1 MHKVANIF
9 STFLVVRI
17 VDQFQKQFISIS
29 DLDEIKN
36 VYAFGFNVGLVELF
50 EVDGFSPRTR
60 LQLMMCSWV
69 SMLTSQSL
77 QMRDFDE
84 D

>member
-50 EVDGFSPRTR
+50 EVDGWVFSAYSFAVDDVLLGLNAHIAESADER
-60 LQLMMCSWV
+60 L
-69 SMLTSQSL
+69 
-77 QMRDFDE
+77 
-84 D
+84 

>member
-17 VDQFQKQFISIS
+17 VGQFQEKFISIS

-36 VYAFGFNVGLVELF
+36 VYAVGFDVGLVKLF
-50 EVDGFSPRTR
+50 EGDGWVVSAYSFAVDDVLLCLNAHVTEST
-60 LQLMMCSWV
+60 
-69 SMLTSQSL
+69 
-77 QMRDFDE
+77 DE
-84 D
+84 GL